1 MNKREGNFKV
11 EAYDRRNLTVSYTHI
26 SALLLTGMCFSTHK
40 SDILGGTLLISR
52 GQAEFILNDI

>member
-11 EAYDRRNLTVSYTHI
+11 EAYDKRNLTVSYTHI

-40 SDILGGTLLISR
+40 SNILGGTFLILR
-52 GQAEFILNDI
+52 GQVEFILNDV